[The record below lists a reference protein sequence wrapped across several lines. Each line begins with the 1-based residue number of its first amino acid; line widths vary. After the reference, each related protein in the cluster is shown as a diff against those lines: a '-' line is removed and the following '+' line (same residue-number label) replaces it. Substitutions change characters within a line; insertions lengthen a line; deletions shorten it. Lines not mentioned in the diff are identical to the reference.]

1 MLADFHAAY
10 YRVDLTAGDKGLVLP
25 PYKGSTLRGG
35 FGTAFRRI
43 ACACRQEECKNCM
56 LQPSCP
62 YAYIF
67 ETSPPADAKA
77 LSKYESIPRPFVLEP
92 PLDNKTLY
100 QKGESLSFGL
110 ILIGRSIPY
119 LPYFILAFKELG
131 EIGIGKGRNP
141 YRLERLVAV
150 NPFSGKEAEVYSHA
164 AGKVFNRDLCILGK
178 ELLALKAE
186 TAPELVKIDF
196 QTMTRI
202 KSGDIFVR
210 HVEFH
215 MLLRALLR
223 RLSALYYFHHGLEW
237 NIEFVDLI
245 KKAELVTRVSDQ
257 TRWVDWE
264 RYSHRQDAR
273 MNLGGIVGQAT
284 YKGELAEFLPIL
296 KLGELVHVGKAC
308 TFGMGKYRMSL

>member
-1 MLADFHAAY
+1 MLADFQAAY

-56 LQPSCP
+56 LKASCP
-62 YAYIF
+62 YEYIF
-67 ETSPPADAKA
+67 ETSPPADAQA

-92 PLDNKTLY
+92 PLENKTMY
-100 QKGESLSFGL
+100 QKGEILSFGL
-110 ILIGRSIPY
+110 IILGRAITY
-119 LPYFILAFKELG
+119 LPYFIVAFKELG
-131 EIGIGKGRNP
+131 EMGIGKGRNP

-150 NPFSGKEAEVYSHA
+150 HPFSGQEEEVYSNIS
-164 AGKVFNRDLCILGK
+164 GKVCNKNLVVTIKDLHL
-178 ELLALKAE
+178 
-186 TAPELVKIDF
+186 APEKSAPGQMSIDF

-202 KSGDIFVR
+202 KFGDIFVR

-215 MLLRALLR
+215 MLVRSLLR

-237 NIEFVDLI
+237 KAEFVDLI
-245 KKAELVTRVSDQ
+245 KRAEQVIRVSDR

-273 MNLGGIVGQAT
+273 MNLGGVVGQVT
-284 YKGELAEFLPIL
+284 YQGDLAEFLPIL

-308 TFGMGKYRMSL
+308 TFGMGKYRMV